1 MLHQNTYLNLKKLIN
16 KDFFF
21 KNLFKQSMSRFN
33 NNKKEGK
40 TVKKI
45 IVVVII
51 KSIGH
56 SSFVTLIFVRNPAL
70 DPEFRSNLFSAM
82 FQRFC
87 ELFFNKKEEKHSSLF
102 KININ
107 IFFIFI
113 FVIYIN
119 SLTVHFF
126 VIFSRLVRK
135 YDHII

>member
-1 MLHQNTYLNLKKLIN
+1 
-16 KDFFF
+16 
-21 KNLFKQSMSRFN
+21 MSRFN

-107 IFFIFI
+107 IFFLLFISILLQSIFLLS
-113 FVIYIN
+113 F
-119 SLTVHFF
+119 LG
-126 VIFSRLVRK
+126 L
-135 YDHII
+135 